1 RILGQRGRAPA
12 RSGCRLRVSE
22 DRTARWRSRAREVIQ
37 LRGPPASRRSSGRMV
52 LVRSLLMATAI
63 SLAFSLF
70 LTPVFLKG
78 FRRIGWGQVIR
89 TPEDIANPSHEAKR
103 GTPTMGGVIF
113 ILGTIVGYFAGTFFG
128 GMTPGLSAIL

>member
-1 RILGQRGRAPA
+1 
-12 RSGCRLRVSE
+12 
-22 DRTARWRSRAREVIQ
+22 
-37 LRGPPASRRSSGRMV
+37 
-52 LVRSLLMATAI
+52 MATAI

-70 LTPVFLKG
+70 LTPVFLKV

-113 ILGTIVGYFAGTFFG
+113 IVGTIVGYFAGSFFG
-128 GMTPGLSAIL
+128 GTTPALSAILVLWLMVGFGVVGFIDDYLLALEVVFKTGNFIGDF

>member
-1 RILGQRGRAPA
+1 
-12 RSGCRLRVSE
+12 
-22 DRTARWRSRAREVIQ
+22 
-37 LRGPPASRRSSGRMV
+37 
-52 LVRSLLMATAI
+52 MATAI

-70 LTPVFLKG
+70 LTPVFLKV

-113 ILGTIVGYFAGTFFG
+113 IVGTIVGCLGLYAAGLVLIADRVSALLR
-128 GMTPGLSAIL
+128 TPQAETVLDIVSASVLTVLGILILTL